1 MSRIKSALLA
11 ATLISSLLLGPFG
24 SVALA
29 KQSGLTVPS
38 QVNEPITLDLSSRD
52 LTGLSA
58 DHEKLLQVFVGGESN
73 CCENKTPIAGE
84 YETNGKS
91 LSFAPRFEF
100 VQGQDYVIRARELS
114 DESSAVY
121 TLTPFNIASQTANVI
136 PEITA
141 VYPSGETLPEN
152 ALRFYLYFAAPM
164 KPHVAFDYIKL
175 VDSSGKVDDAAF
187 MRFKQEL
194 WSADRKRLT
203 VLMDP
208 GRIKRGVATNLTL
221 GPALHEG
228 RQYKLV
234 VEGGWP
240 TANGNQVLS
249 GFSKPFSISTAL
261 RELPNTDSWTINA
274 PALHSKQALSIT
286 FDRPFDYELLH
297 KDLKVFSGSGAEI
310 QGIIEVVDNETQ
322 WRFVPDEA
330 WADQHIKLVVDATL
344 EDVAGNNFK
353 DLLDH
358 AVGVETKAVNAIMLS
373 VDLR

>member
-1 MSRIKSALLA
+1 MSRVKSALLA
-11 ATLISSLLLGPFG
+11 ATLISSLLLGSF
-24 SVALA
+24 SSAALA

-38 QVNEPITLDLSSRD
+38 QVNEPITLELGSSN

-58 DHEKLLQVFVGGESN
+58 DYAALLQVFVGDESN

-84 YETNGKS
+84 YESDGKS

-100 VQGQDYVIRARELS
+100 VHGQDYVIRARELS
-114 DESSAVY
+114 DDNGVVY
-121 TLTPFNIASQTANVI
+121 TLTPFNIASQTANVT

-141 VYPSGETLPEN
+141 MYPSGETLPEN
-152 ALRFYLYFAAPM
+152 ALRFYLHFATPM

-228 RQYKLV
+228 KQYKLV

-249 GFSKPFSISTAL
+249 GFSKSFSVSDAL
-261 RELPNTDSWTINA
+261 RELPNTDSWAINA
-274 PALHSKQALSIT
+274 PALHSQQALSIT
-286 FDRPFDYELLH
+286 LDRPFDYELLH
-297 KDLKVFSGSGAEI
+297 KDLNVFSSSGAEI
-310 QGIIEVVDNETQ
+310 QGTIELAGHETQ

-330 WADQHIKLVVDATL
+330 WTDEQIKLVVDATL

-358 AVGVETKAVNAIMLS
+358 AVGVETKAVNVITLS
-373 VDLR
+373 VALR